1 MTRPLVV
8 AVDASPVR
16 PGTGGVGRY
25 VAELIAHLP
34 DRAAGRPLTVVPLTN
49 RPDAW
54 LARFHAGQ
62 GPSPRAHIAPPPP
75 ALIRRPTLAW
85 LQWEAARQ
93 ARQPGI
99 ALFHATTG
107 RAPLRHDRP
116 TVVTV
121 HDTAV
126 IDVPALFPYRERWLA
141 GLWLRASVP
150 RATAIVCV
158 SRSTGEAV
166 LRRWPHTATRMRIV
180 RPGAGEHWMQPPAPL
195 SDELAGVV
203 GRRWWLHV
211 GACTVLKNVV
221 RLVEAYAHVH
231 RQVGEPV
238 PNLVLVGPEGD
249 ADAGVRATAA
259 ALGVA
264 ERVLPIGPVDDATL
278 HALYAGAEL
287 TACVGLHEGF
297 GLTALEALAS
307 GCPVVSSGRGGL
319 RDAAPC
325 GALVAD
331 PTAGTALELALAAL
345 GTNASLRARLGE
357 DGRAHAATAT
367 WRRTALATA
376 EVYAVAVAGD

>member
-1 MTRPLVV
+1 MTPPLIV

-34 DRAAGRPLTVVPLTN
+34 DRAADRSLTVLPLTN
-49 RPDAW
+49 RPDTW
-54 LARFHAGQ
+54 LARYEVGHDLNA
-62 GPSPRAHIAPPPP
+62 RAHVAPPPP
-75 ALIRRPTLAW
+75 VVIRRPTLAW

-107 RAPLRHDRP
+107 RAPLRFDRP
-116 TVVTV
+116 TVLTV

-126 IDVPALFPYRERWLA
+126 IDVPSLFPYRERWLA

-150 RATAIVCV
+150 RAAAIVCV
-158 SRSTGEAV
+158 SRSTGAAV
-166 LRRWPHTATRMRIV
+166 LRRWPSVAPRLRII
-180 RPGAGEHWMQPPAPL
+180 RPGAGGRWLQSPAPL
-195 SDELAGVV
+195 PVELAGIV

-211 GACTVLKNVV
+211 GACTVRKNVV

-231 RQVGEPV
+231 RRVGEPL
-238 PNLVLVGPEGD
+238 PNLILVGPEGD
-249 ADAGVRATAA
+249 ADVAVRATAA
-259 ALGVA
+259 VLGAA
-264 ERVLPIGPVDDATL
+264 ERVHLVGPVDDPTL

-297 GLTALEALAS
+297 GLTALEALAA

-319 RDAAPC
+319 SDAAPC

-331 PTAGTALELALAAL
+331 PTVGTALEDALAAL
-345 GTNASLRARLGE
+345 GTHAALRARLGAE
-357 DGRAHAATAT
+357 GRAHAASAT
-367 WRRTALATA
+367 WRHAAAATA
-376 EVYAVAVAGD
+376 EAYAMTAAGR